1 MYQLSFL
8 NSFASQRSALMSGGL
23 LALVIALVVAYAL
36 SATALMRADLSLQ
49 QEQNAIADAKEETTA
64 LQIRFAE
71 VGSLQQI
78 SERSASLSY
87 TSAGQV
93 YYIERASDT
102 AFAVR

>member
-1 MYQLSFL
+1 MYQFSFL
-8 NSFASQRSALMSGGL
+8 NSFSSHRPVFVSGGL
-23 LALVIALVVAYAL
+23 VALVAVLLAAYAL

-49 QEQNAIADAKEETTA
+49 QKQNAITDAKEETTN

-102 AFAVR
+102 AVAVR